1 MENYE
6 KIGKRWTKGDMDR
19 VYINIDGTAEYND
32 IPVRN
37 YFNRFQWGNLK
48 VYYDVKKDELVI
60 TPANETA
67 KEAVEA
73 VVADM
78 LKAS

>member
-1 MENYE
+1 MKNYE

-19 VYINIDGTAEYND
+19 IYINIDGLAEYND

-60 TPANETA
+60 TPASDTA
-67 KEAVEA
+67 KEAVKA

-78 LKAS
+78 LKGN